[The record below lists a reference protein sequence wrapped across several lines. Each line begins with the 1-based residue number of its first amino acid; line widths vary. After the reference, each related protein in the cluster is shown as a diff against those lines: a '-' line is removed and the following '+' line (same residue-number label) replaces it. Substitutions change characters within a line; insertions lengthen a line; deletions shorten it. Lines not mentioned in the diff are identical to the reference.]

1 MKTIITLFIAVFAV
15 GSLYAQTNKDEVRRV
30 ILGQGKG
37 TPAPSG
43 NGRDVILGGGNNGNT
58 YPTSYPGNYPNSGS
72 RQGQVDQVNREYDAK
87 IWSIRNNR
95 TLSQQ
100 EKDRMIRQLEEDRQ
114 RRIQQITRN
123 GHYGYQTKGRKDR
136 DDDDDDRY
144 ERNGKGNNGK
154 HLGWEKGKGNPHRS
168 HDD

>member
-1 MKTIITLFIAVFAV
+1 MKTIITLLVTVFAI
-15 GSLYAQTNKDEVRRV
+15 GSLHAQTTKDEARRI

-37 TPAPSG
+37 TSSPSG

-72 RQGQVDQVNREYDAK
+72 RQAQIDQVNREYDAK

-100 EKDRMIRQLEEDRQ
+100 EKDRMIRQLEQDRQ
-114 RRIQQITRN
+114 RRIQQISRN
-123 GHYGYQTKGRKDR
+123 GDYGYQKKGKKDR
-136 DDDDDDRY
+136 DDDDDDHEGRK
-144 ERNGKGNNGK
+144 EKGNNGK

-168 HDD
+168 END